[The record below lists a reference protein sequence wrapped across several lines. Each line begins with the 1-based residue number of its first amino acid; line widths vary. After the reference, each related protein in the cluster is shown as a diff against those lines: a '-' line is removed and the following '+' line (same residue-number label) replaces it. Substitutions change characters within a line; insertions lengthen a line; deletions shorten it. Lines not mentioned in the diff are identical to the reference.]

1 MNRRGNPW
9 RTLSVRKVYDNPWL
23 ELWEE
28 NCLDPSGRPALYGK
42 VSFRSKAV
50 GIIPLD
56 GEEHTWL
63 VGQYRYCLNQYS
75 WEIPM
80 GGSPHPAQ
88 VLESAQRE
96 LREETGLRASSWQQ
110 ILFVHTSNSVTDE
123 EGYVFVA
130 EDLEQG
136 KPEFEST
143 EDIAIRRLP
152 IREAIRMAMDGD
164 ITDGLS
170 VAGLLRLALMRGWGP
185 DMTPV
190 EAPPRGLR

>member
-1 MNRRGNPW
+1 MSRPANPW
-9 RTLSVRKVYDNPWL
+9 TTLSVRKVYDNPWL

-28 NCLDPSGRPALYGK
+28 RCLDPSGNPALYGK

-56 GEEHTWL
+56 DTGHTWL
-63 VGQYRYCLNQYS
+63 VGQHRYCLKQYC

-80 GGSPHPAQ
+80 GGSPHHLP

-96 LREETGLRASSWQQ
+96 LREETGLTAARWEQ
-110 ILFVHTSNSVTDE
+110 ILFVHLSNSVTDE
-123 EGYVFVA
+123 EGYVFTA
-130 EDLEQG
+130 EGLQQG
-136 KPEFEST
+136 APEFEST

-152 IREAIRMAMDGD
+152 VREAVRMAMDGE

-170 VAGLLRLALMRGWGP
+170 VTGLLKLAVLRGW
-185 DMTPV
+185 
-190 EAPPRGLR
+190 R

>member
-1 MNRRGNPW
+1 MSRDENPW
-9 RTLSVRKVYDNPWL
+9 KTLSVRKVYGNPWL

-28 NCLDPSGRPALYGK
+28 RCLDPSGKPALYGK

-50 GIIPLD
+50 GIIPVD
-56 GEEHTWL
+56 DEDHTWL

-80 GGSPHPAQ
+80 GGSPHSVP
-88 VLESAQRE
+88 VLETAARE
-96 LREETGLRASSWQQ
+96 LREETGLTARRFEQ

-130 EDLEQG
+130 GDLEQG
-136 KPEFEST
+136 ETEHEST
-143 EDIAIRRLP
+143 EKIEVRRLP
-152 IREAIRMAMDGD
+152 LAEAVAMAMDGR

-170 VAGLLRLALMRGWGP
+170 VAGLLKLAALRRLP
-185 DMTPV
+185 
-190 EAPPRGLR
+190 

>member
-1 MNRRGNPW
+1 M
-9 RTLSVRKVYDNPWL
+9 RKVYDNPWL

-28 NCLDPSGRPALYGK
+28 RCLDPCGKPALYGK

-56 GEEHTWL
+56 EAGHTWL
-63 VGQYRYCLNQYS
+63 VGQHRYCLGQYS

-80 GGSPHPAQ
+80 GGSPHP
-88 VLESAQRE
+88 VPVIESAQRE
-96 LREETGLRASSWQQ
+96 LREETGLSARRWEQ

-123 EGYVFVA
+123 EGYVFTA

-136 KPEFEST
+136 EPQFEST

-152 IREAIRMAMDGD
+152 VSEAVRMAMDGE

-170 VAGLLRLALMRGWGP
+170 VAGLLKLAAL
-185 DMTPV
+185 
-190 EAPPRGLR
+190 RGLR

>member
-1 MNRRGNPW
+1 MSRDENPW
-9 RTLSVRKVYDNPWL
+9 KTLSVRKVYGNPWL

-28 NCLDPSGRPALYGK
+28 RCLDPSGKPALYGK

-50 GIIPLD
+50 GIIPVD
-56 GEEHTWL
+56 DEDHTWL

-80 GGSPHPAQ
+80 GGSPHPVP
-88 VLESAQRE
+88 VLETAARE
-96 LREETGLRASSWQQ
+96 LREETGLTARRFEQ

-130 EDLEQG
+130 GDLEQG
-136 KPEFEST
+136 ETEHEST
-143 EDIAIRRLP
+143 EKIEVRRLP
-152 IREAIRMAMDGD
+152 LAEAVAMAMDGR

-170 VAGLLRLALMRGWGP
+170 VAGLLKLAALRRLP
-185 DMTPV
+185 
-190 EAPPRGLR
+190 

>member
-1 MNRRGNPW
+1 MARDENPW
-9 RTLSVRKVYDNPWL
+9 KTLSVRKVYGNPWL

-28 NCLDPSGRPALYGK
+28 RCLDPSGRPALYGK

-50 GIIPLD
+50 GIIPVD
-56 GEEHTWL
+56 GEGHTWL

-80 GGSPHPAQ
+80 GGSPHPVP
-88 VLESAQRE
+88 VLETARRE
-96 LREETGLRASSWQQ
+96 LREETGLRARRFEQ

-136 KPEFEST
+136 ETEHEST
-143 EDIAIRRLP
+143 EKIEIRRLP
-152 IREAIRMAMDGD
+152 LVEAVAMAMDGR

-170 VAGLLRLALMRGWGP
+170 VAGLLKLAAL
-185 DMTPV
+185 
-190 EAPPRGLR
+190 RGLP